1 MLEEHLNI
9 PTNSGFSMETIN
21 HDIRNKNTN
30 WNWHANNWLYSC
42 GWKFERT
49 QPWVLCI

>member
-1 MLEEHLNI
+1 MNNTRIINEVIFAGLKNAMLEEHLNI

-30 WNWHANNWLYSC
+30 
-42 GWKFERT
+42 
-49 QPWVLCI
+49 